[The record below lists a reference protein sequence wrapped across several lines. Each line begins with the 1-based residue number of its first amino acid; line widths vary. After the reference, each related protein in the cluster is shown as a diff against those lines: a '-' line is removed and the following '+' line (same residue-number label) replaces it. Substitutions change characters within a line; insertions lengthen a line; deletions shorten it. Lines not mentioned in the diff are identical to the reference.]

1 MPPRRCR
8 SVFDGPR
15 SDTDGGGER
24 LRSVVPLGAAHLEG
38 MKNRAMAGMCMVL
51 LAAML
56 WGTTGTAQTLV
67 PAGLPAHWV
76 GALRLLVSGAF
87 FWVYVA
93 AGLRGKSMRAP
104 RAHIKWGSVLLAGAS
119 MAAYNLTFFA
129 GVKASSVAVGT
140 AIALGSGPVWA
151 GLLQLLVTRRSP
163 AGVWWLGTFLA
174 VAGGSLMVLG
184 SARQLDIS
192 MAGIGLCLTA
202 GLSYAVYTQL
212 SERLVAHTPASIV
225 TLLIFSCAALIAVP
239 AAFAVSGFPA
249 VSAQGWLIMVY
260 LGVGATGIAYLL
272 FTHALSR
279 ISATTAVS
287 MCLVEPLTAFC
298 LAILVIGER
307 PPAPAFA
314 GLALV
319 MLGLALVVRA
329 ELRRSAT
336 IAPQEE
342 VFHG

>member
-1 MPPRRCR
+1 
-8 SVFDGPR
+8 
-15 SDTDGGGER
+15 
-24 LRSVVPLGAAHLEG
+24 
-38 MKNRAMAGMCMVL
+38 MVL

-76 GALRLLVSGAF
+76 GALRLLISGAF
-87 FWVYVA
+87 FGIYVA
-93 AGLRGKSMRAP
+93 AGLRGQPTTAP
-104 RAHIKWGSVLLAGAS
+104 FAHIQWGWVLLAGAS

-140 AIALGSGPVWA
+140 AVALGSGPIWA
-151 GLLQLLVTRRSP
+151 GLLRLLVARRSP
-163 AGVWWLGTFLA
+163 SPVWWAGTSFA

-192 MAGIGLCLTA
+192 MAGIALCLTA
-202 GLSYAVYTQL
+202 GLSYAVYTLVSQ
-212 SERLVAHTPASIV
+212 RLVARTSASIV
-225 TLLIFSCAALIAVP
+225 TLSTFSFSALMAVP
-239 AAFAVSGFPA
+239 AAFVVSGFPA
-249 VSAQGWLIMVY
+249 VSAQGWWIMAY
-260 LGVGATGIAYLL
+260 LGVIATGVAYLL

-279 ISATTAVS
+279 ISGTTAVS
-287 MCLVEPLTAFC
+287 MTLVEPLTAFF
-298 LAILVIGER
+298 LAIVVIGER
-307 PPAPAFA
+307 PPPPAFA

-336 IAPQEE
+336 IVSEEE

>member
-1 MPPRRCR
+1 
-8 SVFDGPR
+8 
-15 SDTDGGGER
+15 
-24 LRSVVPLGAAHLEG
+24 
-38 MKNRAMAGMCMVL
+38 MVL

-93 AGLRGKSMRAP
+93 AGSRAWPLRAAFAP
-104 RAHIKWGSVLLAGAS
+104 IHWGLVLLAGAS

-140 AIALGSGPVWA
+140 AIALGSGPIWA
-151 GLLQLLVTRRSP
+151 GLLQLAVARRSP

-202 GLSYAVYTQL
+202 GLSYAVYTLASQ
-212 SERLVAHTPASIV
+212 RLVAHTPAAIV
-225 TLLIFSCAALIAVP
+225 TLSIFSCAALIAVP
-239 AAFAVSGFPA
+239 AAFMLSGFPA
-249 VSAQGWLIMVY
+249 ITAQGWWVMVY
-260 LGVGATGIAYLL
+260 LGVAATGIAYLL

-279 ISATTAVS
+279 ISGTTAVS
-287 MCLVEPLTAFC
+287 MCLFEPLTAFC

-336 IAPQEE
+336 IAAQEE

>member
-1 MPPRRCR
+1 M
-8 SVFDGPR
+8 V
-15 SDTDGGGER
+15 
-24 LRSVVPLGAAHLEG
+24 G
-38 MKNRAMAGMCMVL
+38 MVMVL

-87 FWVYVA
+87 FWVYVLIEPRGGPLGA
-93 AGLRGKSMRAP
+93 KFAGVE
-104 RAHIKWGSVLLAGAS
+104 WWWVLLAGAC

-129 GVKASSVAVGT
+129 GVQASSVAVGT
-140 AIALGSGPVWA
+140 AIALGSGPIWV
-151 GLLQLLVTRRSP
+151 GLLQLGLTRRSP
-163 AGVWWLGTFLA
+163 PAVWWIGTLLA

-184 SARQLDIS
+184 SVRQLNIS
-192 MAGIGLCLTA
+192 IAGVSLCLTA
-202 GLSYAVYTQL
+202 GFSYAVYTL
-212 SERLVAHTPASIV
+212 ISKRLVLRTPASIV
-225 TLLIFSCAALIAVP
+225 TLCIFSCAALMAVP
-239 AAFAVSGFPA
+239 AAFAISGFPA
-249 VSAQGWLIMVY
+249 TSVRGWWIMVY
-260 LGVGATGIAYLL
+260 LGVAATGVAYLL

-279 ISATTAVS
+279 ISGTTGVS

-307 PPAPAFA
+307 PPAAAFG

-329 ELRRSAT
+329 ELRGSAT
-336 IAPQEE
+336 MASQEE
-342 VFHG
+342 AFHD